1 MTNNPITTA
10 RVLHYK
16 PRNTNYRV
24 LHRNVK
30 IKSSDGS
37 WELGCV
43 YTKDFKGNSYTSIGD
58 IQIYTRP
65 YEMFDMDKWET
76 IS

>member
-16 PRNTNYRV
+16 PRNTDYRV
-24 LHRNVK
+24 LHHNVK

-37 WELGCV
+37 WMFGCV
-43 YTKDFKGNSYTSIGD
+43 YQDIDEGN
-58 IQIYTRP
+58 IYTRP
-65 YEMFDMDKWET
+65 YSMFNLSKWKILE
-76 IS
+76 

>member
-1 MTNNPITTA
+1 MTNNPITTS

-16 PRNTNYRV
+16 PRNTNYRM
-24 LHRNVK
+24 LHHNVK

-43 YTKDFKGNSYTSIGD
+43 YQDKDSGN
-58 IQIYTRP
+58 IYTRP
-65 YEMFDMDKWET
+65 YSMFDIGNWE
-76 IS
+76 IVK

>member
-16 PRNTNYRV
+16 PRNTEYRV
-24 LHRNVK
+24 LHHNVK

-37 WELGCV
+37 WELGCM
-43 YTKDFKGNSYTSIGD
+43 YTVRLMDDK
-58 IQIYTRP
+58 QLYTRP
-65 YEMFDMDKWET
+65 YFMFDMDKWE
-76 IS
+76 IVK